1 MLKKTRNC
9 AGSISS
15 IVYACGFSIWKKPIV
30 RRFFSG
36 SNVVFVRSASQ
47 VPPDR
52 TLAVWGCKPIPGKMS
67 EGVQLLHLE
76 DGFLRS
82 VGLGADLI
90 RPLSWV
96 IDTRG
101 IYYDSTRPSDL
112 EILLQTTEFS
122 SGLLERASLLRERI
136 VSTGL
141 TKYNVGSSIWVRPK
155 RARRVI
161 LVPGQVENDASLQ
174 FGAPGIRTNLG
185 LLRSVRGLNP
195 DAYLIYKP
203 HPDVAA
209 GLKAKGEREDQVVKW
224 CDEVVNE
231 VSMGELLPVV
241 DAVHVLTSLAGFE
254 ALLRGKSVTCYGQP
268 FYAGWGLTN
277 DVMPITR
284 RTRQLTLDQ
293 LVAGVL
299 LLYPT
304 YVSYTS
310 GDFST
315 PEQALDDLLTWRDS
329 QPTSSPWWS
338 KNLRRLL
345 IRAIT

>member
-1 MLKKTRNC
+1 
-9 AGSISS
+9 
-15 IVYACGFSIWKKPIV
+15 
-30 RRFFSG
+30 
-36 SNVVFVRSASQ
+36 
-47 VPPDR
+47 
-52 TLAVWGCKPIPGKMS
+52 
-67 EGVQLLHLE
+67 
-76 DGFLRS
+76 
-82 VGLGADLI
+82 
-90 RPLSWV
+90 
-96 IDTRG
+96 
-101 IYYDSTRPSDL
+101 
-112 EILLQTTEFS
+112 LLQTKEFS
-122 SGLLERASLLRERI
+122 PDLLERALLLRERI
-136 VSTGL
+136 VRTGL
-141 TKYNVGSSIWVRPK
+141 TKYNVGSSIWHRPTGV
-155 RARRVI
+155 RRVI

-174 FGAPGIRTNLG
+174 FGAPGIHTNLG

-195 DAYLIYKP
+195 DVYLIYKP

-277 DVMPITR
+277 DVMPISR

-304 YVSYTS
+304 YVSYTT

-315 PEQALDDLLTWRDS
+315 PEQALDDLLTWRNCEPS
-329 QPTSSPWWS
+329 SSPWWS

>member
-1 MLKKTRNC
+1 MFKQTDIT
-9 AGSISS
+9 GSNVSRDI
-15 IVYACGFSIWKKPIV
+15 YACGFSIWKKPIV
-30 RRFFSG
+30 RRFLARSK
-36 SNVVFVRSASQ
+36 VIFVRSASQ
-47 VPPDR
+47 VPPNG
-52 TLAVWGCKPIPGKMS
+52 TLAVWGRKPTPGKMS
-67 EGVQLLHLE
+67 KGVQLLHLE

-112 EILLQTTEFS
+112 EILLQTKEFFP
-122 SGLLERASLLRERI
+122 GLLERAILLRERI
-136 VSTGL
+136 VRTGL
-141 TKYNVGSSIWVRPK
+141 TKYNVDSAIWLRPK
-155 RARRVI
+155 GVRRVI
-161 LVPGQVENDASLQ
+161 LVPGQVENDASLK

-209 GLKAKGEREDQVVKW
+209 GLKAKGEREDQAVKW

-277 DVMPITR
+277 DVIPIAR

-304 YVSYTS
+304 YVSYTT
-310 GDFST
+310 GEFST
-315 PEQALDDLLTWRDS
+315 PEQALDELLTWRNCEPS
-329 QPTSSPWWS
+329 SSPWWS